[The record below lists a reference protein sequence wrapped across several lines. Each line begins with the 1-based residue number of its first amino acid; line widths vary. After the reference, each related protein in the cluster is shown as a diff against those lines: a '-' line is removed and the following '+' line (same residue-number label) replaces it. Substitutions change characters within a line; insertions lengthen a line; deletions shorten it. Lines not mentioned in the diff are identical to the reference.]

1 MTIDPDR
8 LNENIHDGVSF
19 VGLRAL
25 GDVDKETGRVTNMQ
39 LLGVSIV
46 ASPTEEYARVPSM
59 SPRRGK
65 SVVDQM
71 AFLPTID
78 MEKPS
83 FFGLD
88 SGEGKDNSYYVLMHA
103 DRTISDISQNFP
115 RTEEMRYAVL
125 EDSKAQLG
133 ISEEL
138 LNEKETYSM
147 AAEHLKHI
155 YAHQQFVYTA
165 RRAGKASGL
174 VALRAGIFPNIF
186 TTLPLGAET
195 ALYRKRTFDYELIG
209 GL

>member
-1 MTIDPDR
+1 MTTDPDR

-46 ASPTEEYARVPSM
+46 ASPTEEYARVPEH

-71 AFLPTID
+71 AFLPAID
-78 MEKPS
+78 MNNPTTIL
-83 FFGLD
+83 GMD
-88 SGEGKDNSYYVLMHA
+88 SGEAKDSSYSILMHV
-103 DRTISDISQNFP
+103 DGTITDIKN
-115 RTEEMRYAVL
+115 
-125 EDSKAQLG
+125 QLG

-138 LNEKETYSM
+138 LNGKESYSM
-147 AAEHLKHI
+147 AAEHLKHL
-155 YAHQQFVYTA
+155 YGQREQFVYA
-165 RRAGKASGL
+165 PRRAGKARSL
-174 VALRAGIFPNIF
+174 SMLRASLFPALF
-186 TTLPLGAET
+186 AELPLGTET
-195 ALYRKRTFDYELIG
+195 RSFKKREFEYELIG

>member
-1 MTIDPDR
+1 MTTDPDR

-46 ASPTEEYARVPSM
+46 ASPTEEWVRVPEH

-71 AFLPTID
+71 AFLPAID
-78 MEKPS
+78 MNNPTTIL
-83 FFGLD
+83 GMD
-88 SGEGKDNSYYVLMHA
+88 SGEGIDNSYCILMHV
-103 DRTISDISQNFP
+103 DGTITDIKN
-115 RTEEMRYAVL
+115 
-125 EDSKAQLG
+125 QLG

-138 LNEKETYSM
+138 LNGKESYSM

-155 YAHQQFVYTA
+155 YGQREQFVYA
-165 RRAGKASGL
+165 PRRAGKARSL
-174 VALRAGIFPNIF
+174 SILRASLFPALF
-186 TTLPLGAET
+186 AELPLGTET
-195 ALYRKRTFDYELIG
+195 RSFKKREFEYELIG